1 MIFVPLS
8 VRRGLCS
15 LTCFW
20 VQFSLL
26 FYWHIFYICFIK
38 EDGKGRIH
46 YEETCTTIY
55 RVTFSGDC
63 LYLLVEAKRKFNVAE
78 IAWSPIF
85 VLLYLLFDYIRFR
98 FVGSFVYG
106 LFPTEKMSL
115 LNAMVIG
122 IIMYILGGICLANSG
137 QYFANCSELLGK
149 SKER

>member
-1 MIFVPLS
+1 MFDCMHCMIFVPLS

-38 EDGKGRIH
+38 EHGKRRIH

-55 RVTFSGDC
+55 RVT
-63 LYLLVEAKRKFNVAE
+63 FNVAE

-98 FVGSFVYG
+98 FMGSFVYG

-122 IIMYILGGICLANSG
+122 IIMYILVDTWG
-137 QYFANCSELLGK
+137 F
-149 SKER
+149 